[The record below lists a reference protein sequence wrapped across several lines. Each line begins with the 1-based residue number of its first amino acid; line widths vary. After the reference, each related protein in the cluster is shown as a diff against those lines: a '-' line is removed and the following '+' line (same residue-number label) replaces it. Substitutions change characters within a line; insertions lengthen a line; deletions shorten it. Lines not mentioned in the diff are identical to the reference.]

1 MRKAKIK
8 KEIEQLKELMKTDF
22 FENYTEEEKQ
32 NCIKALLKDLE
43 G

>member
-1 MRKAKIK
+1 MRKATIEKINNLK
-8 KEIEQLKELMKTDF
+8 KLMKTDF
-22 FENYTEEEKQ
+22 FENYTEQEKQ